1 MALRQWS
8 SEIYTAEFRELQAS
22 TFCCSRDGRLGL
34 LAGAISSMS
43 VVFFHHSTSGCLKPS
58 FKYFHQEGEV
68 LAFSVWSSPTNWW
81 DEPQGAAG
89 DFSLSLSSV
98 DLCLCQQIQMGGGR
112 WPMEPKPAV
121 WKPHRSLLQW
131 QGELQCSSRCKTIF
145 QEKRSDNKSFIGGG
159 LPVDGGWLCSGRTN
173 QGTHSPGDVPEY

>member
-43 VVFFHHSTSGCLKPS
+43 VVFFASNHPWYWNISTRKEKSWPS
-58 FKYFHQEGEV
+58 LY
-68 LAFSVWSSPTNWW
+68 
-81 DEPQGAAG
+81 GAAQRTG
-89 DFSLSLSSV
+89 ETNRKEQQVTFSLSLSSV
-98 DLCLCQQIQMGGGR
+98 DLCLCQKMGGGR

>member
-58 FKYFHQEGEV
+58 LIFKYFHQEGEV

-89 DFSLSLSSV
+89 DFFTFTFFCWPLSVPTNSDGRSALANGTQASSLETTSLSAATTRRASMFFMLKNNLSRKK
-98 DLCLCQQIQMGGGR
+98 I
-112 WPMEPKPAV
+112 W
-121 WKPHRSLLQW
+121 
-131 QGELQCSSRCKTIF
+131 
-145 QEKRSDNKSFIGGG
+145 
-159 LPVDGGWLCSGRTN
+159 
-173 QGTHSPGDVPEY
+173 

>member
-1 MALRQWS
+1 MEQWDLHGWVPGAS
-8 SEIYTAEFRELQAS
+8 SVDLLLQSRWTAWPPCRYNQFNVCCIFPLPVAS
-22 TFCCSRDGRLGL
+22 NHPWYSN
-34 LAGAISSMS
+34 ISTRKEKSW
-43 VVFFHHSTSGCLKPS
+43 PS
-58 FKYFHQEGEV
+58 LY
-68 LAFSVWSSPTNWW
+68 
-81 DEPQGAAG
+81 GAAQRTG
-89 DFSLSLSSV
+89 ETNRKEQQVTFSLSLSSV

-159 LPVDGGWLCSGRTN
+159 LPVDRGWLCSGRTN

>member
-34 LAGAISSMS
+34 LAGTISSMS
-43 VVFFHHSTSGCLKPS
+43 VVFFTSGCLKPS
-58 FKYFHQEGEV
+58 LIFLNISTRKEKSWPSLY
-68 LAFSVWSSPTNWW
+68 
-81 DEPQGAAG
+81 GAAQRTG
-89 DFSLSLSSV
+89 ETNRKEQQVTFSLSLSSV

-121 WKPHRSLLQW
+121 WKPHRSLLQR
-131 QGELQCSSRCKTIF
+131 QGELQCSSC
-145 QEKRSDNKSFIGGG
+145 
-159 LPVDGGWLCSGRTN
+159 
-173 QGTHSPGDVPEY
+173 

>member
-58 FKYFHQEGEV
+58 LIFKYFHQEGEV

-89 DFSLSLSSV
+89 DFFTFLFSTFTFTFFCWPLSVPTNSP
-98 DLCLCQQIQMGGGR
+98 QMGGGR

-121 WKPHRSLLQW
+121 WKPHRSLLQR
-131 QGELQCSSRCKTIF
+131 QGELQCSSCCKTIF
-145 QEKRSDNKSFIGGG
+145 QEKRSDNKSFIHR
-159 LPVDGGWLCSGRTN
+159 WRFTSGRRVTL
-173 QGTHSPGDVPEY
+173 